1 MPQHNGQCNTTLRQ
15 DLGFSWEERENDLLA
30 SFDYSMQCHN
40 TSSHDAKD
48 INRSHVMD
56 VKGTGYRLALTNSE
70 GFYDKW
76 GIGNHLADGSW

>member
-1 MPQHNGQCNTTLRQ
+1 MRREGKWS
-15 DLGFSWEERENDLLA
+15 FSKFWLFHA
-30 SFDYSMQCHN
+30 GHN

-48 INRSHVMD
+48 INRSHAMD